1 MQEPVVPNII
11 VITGAYPDIGKG
23 TFTSSLA
30 YLIKSHGYKVAPIKF
45 DGYLNASSGT
55 MNPYHGRLESAYS
68 DEEVFVLENG
78 YEGDADSGYYER
90 FLHDTFMNESN
101 ISNGR
106 LFGKLTQQE
115 KDGKLRHGE
124 VLNYRALR
132 DLLEKWILD
141 EARNNDFTFIEIGGT
156 VGDKDSEIL
165 FDCLNLL
172 KSRRKVRIFSL
183 MLSPYFKKSS
193 DIGTELSY
201 RSKITRQAFEK
212 SWRQGLM
219 PDAIVMR
226 ASDKK
231 IVKNDLEYLGLE
243 TGLNERKDVY
253 IDPDLPTI
261 YDLPDILERQGLS
274 KRILAYFGRKTK
286 KVAEKRIQQYAEKLR
301 FIKEKPALNIAVFG
315 KSVSDDSY
323 VSLKEAIQHAGVGKG
338 VMPQIVWLDDSENWK
353 KTLMACS
360 GLIVGESLRFTT
372 EKLQA
377 IQLAR
382 TKNIPTLA
390 ISFGC
395 DLLIKEYFEHVLKKS
410 FSIEELKEPPG
421 EYAIYKSN
429 MVVGKKELL
438 TIPRI
443 KHYSPTSFP
452 ERFRTNSKLGIEIAR
467 ALDSSVLKSII
478 FSSNKDEVFGVEHS
492 KHPFYV
498 GVKFHPEFI
507 SHPMY
512 PHPLF
517 TKLFQV
523 MIGK

>member
-1 MQEPVVPNII
+1 
-11 VITGAYPDIGKG
+11 
-23 TFTSSLA
+23 LC
-30 YLIKSHGYKVAPIKF
+30 
-45 DGYLNASSGT
+45 
-55 MNPYHGRLESAYS
+55 
-68 DEEVFVLENG
+68 
-78 YEGDADSGYYER
+78 
-90 FLHDTFMNESN
+90 
-101 ISNGR
+101 
-106 LFGKLTQQE
+106 
-115 KDGKLRHGE
+115 
-124 VLNYRALR
+124 
-132 DLLEKWILD
+132 
-141 EARNNDFTFIEIGGT
+141 EAKNNDFTFVEIGGT
-156 VGDKDSEIL
+156 IGDKDSEIL

-172 KSRRKVRIFSL
+172 KSRRKARVFSI
-183 MLSPYFKKSS
+183 MLSPYLKKSS
-193 DIGTELSY
+193 DIGTELSF

-261 YDLPDILERQGLS
+261 YDLPDILEEQGLS
-274 KRILAYFGRKTK
+274 RRILAYFGK
-286 KVAEKRIQQYAEKLR
+286 KAKRATEKRIHKYAEKLR
-301 FIKEKPALNIAVFG
+301 FISRKPALNIAVFG

-323 VSLKEAIQHAGVGKG
+323 VSLREAVQHAGVEVGINS
-338 VMPQIVWLDDSENWK
+338 QIVWLDDEKNWQK
-353 KTLMACS
+353 ALKTCR
-360 GLIVGESLRFTT
+360 GLIIGESLRFIP

-395 DLLIKEYFEHVLKKS
+395 DLLVKEYFEHVLKKRI
-410 FSIEELKEPPG
+410 SIEELKEPPE
-421 EYAIYKSN
+421 EYAIYKSD
-429 MVVGKKELL
+429 MVIGKRRLL
-438 TIPRI
+438 TMPES

-452 ERFRTNSKLGIEIAR
+452 ERFRTNSKIGIEIAR